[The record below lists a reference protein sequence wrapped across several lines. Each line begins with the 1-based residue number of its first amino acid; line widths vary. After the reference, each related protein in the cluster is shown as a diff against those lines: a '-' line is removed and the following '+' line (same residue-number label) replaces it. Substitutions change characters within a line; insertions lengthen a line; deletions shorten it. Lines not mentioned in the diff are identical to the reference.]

1 MRIKGKWIVLLI
13 ILFLLGGISLWYITR
28 DSEEAKVKR
37 KLHELADFGIKAEGE
52 KEIFGALKVN
62 GTDKVFAPQ
71 FELSL
76 KYDMF
81 SGTYTPREM
90 TANLARFR
98 MLFKQVKV
106 RVADTVITINGDKA
120 DAVFTGLLDGVTA
133 DGKAVNEVRELNC
146 TLAKIDGKWLI
157 NKLVVRDILEK

>member
-1 MRIKGKWIVLLI
+1 MRIKGKYLAFFVAF
-13 ILFLLGGISLWYITR
+13 FLLGGVSLWYITR
-28 DSEEAKVKR
+28 DSEEAKIKR

-52 KEIFGALKVN
+52 KEIYGALKIN

-71 FELSL
+71 LELVL
-76 KYDMF
+76 NPDMF
-81 SGTYTPREM
+81 NGTYTPREM

-106 RVADTVITINGDKA
+106 RVTDTVVTISGDKA
-120 DAVFTGLLDGVTA
+120 DAAFTGLLDGVTV

-146 TLAKIDGKWLI
+146 ALTKIDGKWLI
-157 NKLVVRDILEK
+157 NKLVVRDILVK

>member
-1 MRIKGKWIVLLI
+1 MRIKGKYLTFFIAFL
-13 ILFLLGGISLWYITR
+13 LLGGVSLWYITR

-52 KEIFGALKVN
+52 KEIYGALKIN

-71 FELSL
+71 LELVL
-76 KYDMF
+76 NPDMF
-81 SGTYTPREM
+81 NGTYTPREM
-90 TANLARFR
+90 IANLARFR

-106 RVADTVITINGDKA
+106 RVTDIVITVNGDKA
-120 DAVFTGLLDGVTA
+120 DAAFTGLLDGVTV

-146 TLAKIDGKWLI
+146 ALTKIDGKWLI
-157 NKLVVRDILEK
+157 NKLVVRDILVK